1 MAVKKKDYDE
11 LKKNLEVETAKKF
24 PLPITIQ
31 AGSPSQRHPQILENL
46 KRAVDGYW
54 RNAQFKDAE
63 EYAQVRVNDNIN
75 QDDEFR
81 SFMNYLSTPPTGDES
96 VLSADSLGS
105 WTLET
110 KEITGT
116 LESAPSS
123 IESPTTQPPSNP
135 NVSKPRGGGLF
146 DSIRNRP
153 KKDIPKPPVES
164 TSPPSTTTIV
174 DKPIPDLSYFTTSD
188 TNPQAPIDTINF
200 PPITT
205 PLFNSS
211 GDGYGN
217 KIICNELYRQGFL
230 SEELWD
236 ADERYGELMFESD
249 PKLVIG
255 YQMWARK
262 VVKFMRKNP
271 KHTKLAYWLFKP
283 WTEYMGYKM
292 GVVKTPTTKGRF
304 TNWIG
309 TYFSYLVFDL
319 YNGKRLLDKYNKVKI
334 GIGYE
339 G

>member
-1 MAVKKKDYDE
+1 MAVKKKDYEE
-11 LKKNLEVETAKKF
+11 LRKNLEVETARKF
-24 PLPITIQ
+24 PLPPNIQ
-31 AGSPSQRHPQILENL
+31 AGSPAQRHPEILQNL
-46 KRAVDGYW
+46 KQAVNGYW
-54 RNAQFKDAE
+54 RNKQFTEAE
-63 EYAQVRVNDNIN
+63 DYAQVRVNDNIN
-75 QDDEFR
+75 QNSEFE
-81 SFMNYLSTPPTGDES
+81 SFMNYLSNPSTADEP
-96 VLSADSLGS
+96 VLAAESLGS

-110 KEITGT
+110 KEIVSTIETSGG
-116 LESAPSS
+116 SS
-123 IESPTTQPPSNP
+123 IDNPTTQPPAESTP
-135 NVSKPRGGGLF
+135 PPKSGGLF

-153 KKDIPKPPVES
+153 TKDIPKPPIES
-164 TSPPSTTTIV
+164 TSPPVTTTII
-174 DKPIPDLSYFTTSD
+174 DKPVPDLSAYTTSNS
-188 TNPQAPIDTINF
+188 NPQNPIETINY

-205 PLFNSS
+205 PLFNSGGS
-211 GDGYGN
+211 GYGN

-236 ADERYGELMFESD
+236 ADERYGEMMFEKD

-262 VVKFMRKNP
+262 VVKYMRKNP
-271 KHTKLAYWLFKP
+271 NNTKFAYWLFKP

-292 GVVKTPTTKGRF
+292 GIVKTSTTKGRL

-319 YNGKRLLDKYNKVKI
+319 YNGKQLLHKYNKVKM

>member
-75 QDDEFR
+75 QDAEFR
-81 SFMNYLSTPPTGDES
+81 SFMDYLSTPPAGDES
-96 VLSADSLGS
+96 VLPADSLGS

-123 IESPTTQPPSNP
+123 IESPTTQPPSNSG
-135 NVSKPRGGGLF
+135 VSKPKGGGLF

-153 KKDIPKPPVES
+153 EKDIPKPPVES

-217 KIICNELYRQGFL
+217 KIICNELYRQGYL
-230 SEELWD
+230 SEELWN
-236 ADERYGELMFESD
+236 ADERYGDMMFESD

-262 VVKFMRKNP
+262 VVKLMRKRP
-271 KHTKLAYWLFKP
+271 LYGKLAYKIFKP

-292 GVVKTPTTKGRF
+292 GVIEKPTLMGRF

-309 TYFSYLVFDL
+309 SKFSYMVFDL
-319 YNGKRLLDKYNKVKI
+319 YNGKRLLDKYNQKVAA
-334 GIGYE
+334 
-339 G
+339 